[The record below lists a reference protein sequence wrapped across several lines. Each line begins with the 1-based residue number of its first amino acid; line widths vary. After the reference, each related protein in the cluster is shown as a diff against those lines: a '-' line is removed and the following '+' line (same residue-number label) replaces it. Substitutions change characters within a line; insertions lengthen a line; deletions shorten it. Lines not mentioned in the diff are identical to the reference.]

1 MKRFAIFIL
10 CNLLT
15 FFTYA
20 GVMPYPGLRE
30 RIARDP
36 EGSLLLLDSLEE
48 RGALPQYGI
57 DYLRALSYRTQSRY
71 YMCMHY
77 ATHALNNPEIQ
88 RDSVLTSYTYM
99 LLAESSVASFQ
110 LVEAADMITKGKEY
124 AEKANDQLLKAN
136 MLHMEGDLYRNM
148 GVLNKSYECLHEAID
163 LLSGI
168 SNAEAKFLL
177 SHCMGYLMGYYI
189 SDRKP
194 QNAWEVGLQREKLL
208 RSLESRTDVDA
219 HVLDRHKGF
228 FYSKMAYLSCK
239 MKKPQMGKVYADK
252 FYSTVFS
259 TTSLGQLEINDFLL
273 ESGDFHSVLV
283 HSNAYFA
290 ELDAS
295 DSLNVIYL
303 RTLYQ
308 SGKAYNALGKYK
320 DAYNAMMQ
328 VYDIRNRM
336 RVNIERNQIFDLT
349 DVTDAVSREYEL
361 EKAAYH
367 VKMQHRIIVGLVC
380 FMVFL
385 LLLFAGL
392 WRALSVIK
400 RKNRKMAE
408 LILELDDQ
416 RNALLARHAFPQLE
430 MTAESGE
437 KKLPEEV
444 DTVAGADT
452 ETDTEAEISDASV
465 PENESLFLRFDQQV
479 KEQKLYL
486 DYQLTRDD
494 YAHLMGVDR
503 NRFAAVLKL
512 FTSGGNL
519 SMYLNELRLEYSVSL
534 FRNHPDWPIS
544 KVAEESALPS
554 SSTFYRLFK
563 DKYGIS
569 PNSFRKTFLKKK

>member
-1 MKRFAIFIL
+1 MKRFVIFIL

-20 GVMPYPGLRE
+20 GVIPYPGLRE
-30 RIARDP
+30 KIAHDP
-36 EGSLLLLDSLEE
+36 ESSLLLLDSLEE
-48 RGALPQYGI
+48 KGAIPQYGI

-71 YMCMHY
+71 YMCMYY

-110 LVEAADMITKGKEY
+110 LAEAADMITKGKEY
-124 AEKANDQLLKAN
+124 AEKANDQLLRAN
-136 MLHMEGDLYRNM
+136 MLQMEGGLYRNM
-148 GVLNKSYECLHEAID
+148 GVLNKSYECLQEAVS
-163 LLSGI
+163 LLSDI

-194 QNAWEVGLQREKLL
+194 QKAWEVGLQRERLL
-208 RSLESRTDVDA
+208 RSLESRTDVDV

-228 FYSKMAYLSCK
+228 FYSKMAYLSYQV
-239 MKKPQMGKVYADK
+239 KKPQMAKKYADM

-259 TTSLGQLEINDFLL
+259 TTSMGQLEINDFLL
-273 ESGDFHSVLV
+273 ESGDYHSVLV
-283 HSNAYFA
+283 HSKAYFS

-308 SGKAYNALGKYK
+308 SGKAYSALGKYS

-328 VYDIRNRM
+328 AYDIRNKM
-336 RVNIERNQIFDLT
+336 RVNMERNEIFDLT

-361 EKAAYH
+361 EKAAYR
-367 VKMQHRIIVGLVC
+367 VQMQHRIIIGLVGI
-380 FMVFL
+380 MAFL
-385 LLLFAGL
+385 LLLFGGL

-430 MTAESGE
+430 MAEVPGE
-437 KKLPEEV
+437 EEQPDEV
-444 DTVAGADT
+444 DAAIGTDADT
-452 ETDTEAEISDASV
+452 DTSDVAV
-465 PENESLFLRFDQQV
+465 PENETLFQTFDQQV
-479 KEQKLYL
+479 KEQRLYL

-494 YAHLMGVDR
+494 YAQLMGVDR
-503 NRFAAVLKL
+503 NRFANILKL
-512 FTSGGNL
+512 FTTGGNL
-519 SMYLNELRLEYSVSL
+519 SCYLNDLRLEYSIGL

-544 KVAEESALPS
+544 KVATESALPS
-554 SSTFYRLFK
+554 LSTFYRLFK

-569 PNSFRKTFLKKK
+569 PNSFRKTMLK

>member
-1 MKRFAIFIL
+1 MKRFVIFIL

-20 GVMPYPGLRE
+20 GVIPYPGLRE
-30 RIARDP
+30 KIAHDP
-36 EGSLLLLDSLEE
+36 ESSLLLLDSLEE
-48 RGALPQYGI
+48 KGAIPQYGI

-77 ATHALNNPEIQ
+77 ASHALNNPEIQ

-99 LLAESSVASFQ
+99 LLAESSVVSFQ
-110 LVEAADMITKGKEY
+110 LAEAANMITRGKEY
-124 AEKANDQLLKAN
+124 AEKANDQLLRAN
-136 MLHMEGDLYRNM
+136 MLQMEGDLYRNM
-148 GVLNKSYECLHEAID
+148 GVLNKSYECLQEAIS

-194 QNAWEVGLQREKLL
+194 QKAWEVGLQREKLL
-208 RSLESRTDVDA
+208 RSLESRTDVDV

-228 FYSKMAYLSCK
+228 FYSKMAYLSYQVK
-239 MKKPQMGKVYADK
+239 NPQMAKKYADM

-259 TTSLGQLEINDFLL
+259 TTLMGQLEINDFLL
-273 ESGDFHSVLV
+273 ESGDYHSVLV
-283 HSNAYFA
+283 HSKAYFA

-308 SGKAYNALGKYK
+308 SGKAYSALGKYS

-328 VYDIRNRM
+328 AYDIRNKM
-336 RVNIERNQIFDLT
+336 RVNIERNQILDLT

-367 VKMQHRIIVGLVC
+367 MKMQRRIIIGLVC
-380 FMVFL
+380 FMMFL
-385 LLLFAGL
+385 LLLFVGL
-392 WRALSVIK
+392 WRALIVIR
-400 RKNRKMAE
+400 RKNLKMAE

-416 RNALLARHAFPQLE
+416 RNRVLAKHSFLD
-430 MTAESGE
+430 
-437 KKLPEEV
+437 PEVEV
-444 DTVAGADT
+444 DTDDKGLS
-452 ETDTEAEISDASV
+452 EKQGTDVSSEVV
-465 PENESLFLRFDQQV
+465 PEDEQLFLKFDQQV

-494 YAHLMGVDR
+494 YARLMGVDR
-503 NRFAAVLKL
+503 NRFACILKL
-512 FTSGGNL
+512 FTDGENL
-519 SMYLNELRLEYSVSL
+519 SGYLNDLRLEFSVGL

-544 KVAEESALPS
+544 RIAAESALPS
-554 SSTFYRLFK
+554 LSTFYRLFK

-569 PNSFRKTFLKKK
+569 PNSFRKTMLK

>member
-1 MKRFAIFIL
+1 
-10 CNLLT
+10 
-15 FFTYA
+15 
-20 GVMPYPGLRE
+20 
-30 RIARDP
+30 
-36 EGSLLLLDSLEE
+36 
-48 RGALPQYGI
+48 
-57 DYLRALSYRTQSRY
+57 
-71 YMCMHY
+71 
-77 ATHALNNPEIQ
+77 
-88 RDSVLTSYTYM
+88 M
-99 LLAESSVASFQ
+99 LQ
-110 LVEAADMITKGKEY
+110 
-124 AEKANDQLLKAN
+124 
-136 MLHMEGDLYRNM
+136 MEGGLYRNM
-148 GVLNKSYECLHEAID
+148 GVLNKSYECLQEAVS
-163 LLSGI
+163 LLSDI

-194 QNAWEVGLQREKLL
+194 QKAWEVGLQRERLL

-228 FYSKMAYLSCK
+228 FYSKMAYLSCQ
-239 MKKPQMGKVYADK
+239 MKNLQMGKTYADK

-273 ESGDFHSVLV
+273 ESGDYYSVLV
-283 HSNAYFA
+283 HSKAYFS

-361 EKAAYH
+361 EKAAYR
-367 VKMQHRIIVGLVC
+367 VQMQHRIIIGLVGI
-380 FMVFL
+380 MAFL
-385 LLLFAGL
+385 LLLFGGL

-400 RKNRKMAE
+400 RKNSKMAE

-416 RNALLARHAFPQLE
+416 RNKLMPKYSFPQLE
-430 MTAESGE
+430 MTADAGE
-437 KKLPEEV
+437 KKLPQEV
-444 DTVAGADT
+444 DTAAEGD
-452 ETDTEAEISDASV
+452 TDTDTSGATV
-465 PENESLFLRFDQQV
+465 PENETLFQTFDQQV

-494 YAHLMGVDR
+494 YAQLMGVDR
-503 NRFAAVLKL
+503 NRFASILKL
-512 FTSGGNL
+512 FTAGGNL
-519 SMYLNELRLEYSVSL
+519 SCYLNDLRLEYSVSL

-544 KVAEESALPS
+544 RVATESALPS
-554 SSTFYRLFK
+554 LSTFYRLFK

>member
-1 MKRFAIFIL
+1 MKRFVIFIL

-20 GVMPYPGLRE
+20 GVIPYPGLRE
-30 RIARDP
+30 KIAHDP
-36 EGSLLLLDSLEE
+36 ESSLLLLDSLEE
-48 RGALPQYGI
+48 KGAIPQYGI

-110 LVEAADMITKGKEY
+110 LAEAADMITKGKEY
-124 AEKANDQLLKAN
+124 AEKANDQLLRAN
-136 MLHMEGDLYRNM
+136 MLQMEGGLYRNM
-148 GVLNKSYECLHEAID
+148 GVLNKSYECLQEAVS
-163 LLSGI
+163 LLSDI

-194 QNAWEVGLQREKLL
+194 QKAWEVGLQRERLL
-208 RSLESRTDVDA
+208 RSLESRTDVDV

-228 FYSKMAYLSCK
+228 FYSKMAYLSYQV
-239 MKKPQMGKVYADK
+239 KKPQMAKKYADM

-259 TTSLGQLEINDFLL
+259 TTSMGQLEINDFLL
-273 ESGDFHSVLV
+273 ESGDYHSVLV
-283 HSNAYFA
+283 HSKAYFA
-290 ELDAS
+290 ELDES

-392 WRALSVIK
+392 WRALTVIK

-416 RNALLARHAFPQLE
+416 RNRVLAKHSFLD
-430 MTAESGE
+430 
-437 KKLPEEV
+437 PEVEV
-444 DTVAGADT
+444 DTDDKGLS
-452 ETDTEAEISDASV
+452 EKQGTDVSSEVV
-465 PENESLFLRFDQQV
+465 PEDEQLFLKFDQQV

-494 YAHLMGVDR
+494 YARLMGVDR
-503 NRFAAVLKL
+503 NRFACILKL
-512 FTSGGNL
+512 FTDGENL
-519 SMYLNELRLEYSVSL
+519 SGYLNDLRLEFSVGL

-544 KVAEESALPS
+544 RIAAESALPS
-554 SSTFYRLFK
+554 LSTFYRLFK

-569 PNSFRKTFLKKK
+569 PNSFRKTMLK

>member
-1 MKRFAIFIL
+1 MKRFVIFIL
-10 CNLLT
+10 CSLLT

-20 GVMPYPGLRE
+20 GVIPYPGLRE
-30 RIARDP
+30 KIAHNP
-36 EGSLLLLDSLEE
+36 ESSLLLLDSLEE
-48 RGALPQYGI
+48 KGAIPQYGI

-71 YMCMHY
+71 YMCMYY

-99 LLAESSVASFQ
+99 LLAESSVVSFQ
-110 LVEAADMITKGKEY
+110 LAEAADMITKGKEY
-124 AEKANDQLLKAN
+124 AEKANDQLLRAN
-136 MLHMEGDLYRNM
+136 MLQMEGGLYRNM
-148 GVLNKSYECLHEAID
+148 GVLNKSYECLQEAVS
-163 LLSGI
+163 LLSDI

-194 QNAWEVGLQREKLL
+194 QKAWEVGLQREKLL
-208 RSLESRTDVDA
+208 RSLESRTDVDV

-228 FYSKMAYLSCK
+228 FYSKMAYLSYQVK
-239 MKKPQMGKVYADK
+239 NPQMAKKYADM

-259 TTSLGQLEINDFLL
+259 TTSMGQLEINDFLL
-273 ESGDFHSVLV
+273 ESGDYHSVLV
-283 HSNAYFA
+283 HSKAYFS

-308 SGKAYNALGKYK
+308 SGKAYSALGKYS

-328 VYDIRNRM
+328 AYDIRNKM
-336 RVNIERNQIFDLT
+336 RVNMERNQIFDLT

-361 EKAAYH
+361 EKAAYR
-367 VKMQHRIIVGLVC
+367 VQMQHRIIIVLVGI
-380 FMVFL
+380 MAFL
-385 LLLFAGL
+385 LLLFGGL
-392 WRALSVIK
+392 WRALTVIK

-416 RNALLARHAFPQLE
+416 RNKLMPKYSFPQLE
-430 MTAESGE
+430 MTADAGE
-437 KKLPEEV
+437 RKLPQE
-444 DTVAGADT
+444 ADT
-452 ETDTEAEISDASV
+452 AAGTDTDTDTEPETSDTSV
-465 PENESLFLRFDQQV
+465 SENEGLFLKFDQQV

-486 DYQLTRDD
+486 NYKLTRDD

-503 NRFAAVLKL
+503 NRFASILKL
-512 FTSGGNL
+512 FTAGGNL
-519 SMYLNELRLEYSVSL
+519 SCYLNDLRLEYSIGL

-544 KVAEESALPS
+544 KVATESALPS
-554 SSTFYRLFK
+554 LSTFYRLFK

-569 PNSFRKTFLKKK
+569 PNSFRKTVLR

>member
-1 MKRFAIFIL
+1 MKRFAILIL
-10 CNLLT
+10 YNLLV
-15 FFTYA
+15 FSICA
-20 GVMPYPGLRE
+20 GAIPFQGLRE
-30 RIARDP
+30 KIARDP

-48 RGALPQYGI
+48 KGTIPQYCI

-110 LVEAADMITKGKEY
+110 LAEAAEMITKGKEY
-124 AEKANDQLLKAN
+124 AEKANDQLLRAN
-136 MLHMEGDLYRNM
+136 MLQMEGDLYRNM

-189 SDRKP
+189 SDRRP
-194 QNAWEVGLQREKLL
+194 QNAWKVGLQREKLL

-228 FYSKMAYLSCK
+228 FYSKMAYLSCQ
-239 MKKPQMGKVYADK
+239 MKNLQMGKTYADK

-273 ESGDFHSVLV
+273 ESGDYYSVLA

-290 ELDAS
+290 GLDAS

-430 MTAESGE
+430 MAEVPGE
-437 KKLPEEV
+437 EEQPDEV
-444 DTVAGADT
+444 DAATGTDADT
-452 ETDTEAEISDASV
+452 DMPDVAV
-465 PENESLFLRFDQQV
+465 PENETLFQTFDQQV

-494 YAHLMGVDR
+494 YAQLMGVDR

>member
-15 FFTYA
+15 FFIYA
-20 GVMPYPGLRE
+20 GVIPYPGLRE

-77 ATHALNNPEIQ
+77 ATHALNNPEIL

-110 LVEAADMITKGKEY
+110 LAEAAEMITKGKEY
-124 AEKANDQLLKAN
+124 AEKANDQLLRAN
-136 MLHMEGDLYRNM
+136 MLQMEGDLYRNM

-189 SDRKP
+189 SDRRP
-194 QNAWEVGLQREKLL
+194 QNAWKVGLQREKLL

-228 FYSKMAYLSCK
+228 FYSKMAYLSCQ
-239 MKKPQMGKVYADK
+239 MKNLQMGKTYADK

-273 ESGDFHSVLV
+273 ESGDYYSVLA
-283 HSNAYFA
+283 HSNAYFSG
-290 ELDAS
+290 LDAS

-416 RNALLARHAFPQLE
+416 RNKLIPKYSFPQLE

-444 DTVAGADT
+444 DTAADT
-452 ETDTEAEISDASV
+452 DSDTGTDTSDVAV
-465 PENESLFLRFDQQV
+465 PENETLFQAFDQQV
-479 KEQKLYL
+479 KEQRLYL

-494 YAHLMGVDR
+494 YAQLMGVDR

>member
-1 MKRFAIFIL
+1 MKRFVIL
-10 CNLLT
+10 ILYNLLV
-15 FFTYA
+15 FSIYA
-20 GVMPYPGLRE
+20 GVIPFQGLRE

-48 RGALPQYGI
+48 KGTIPQYGI

-99 LLAESSVASFQ
+99 LLAESSVVSFQ
-110 LVEAADMITKGKEY
+110 LAEAADMITKGKEY
-124 AEKANDQLLKAN
+124 AEKANDQLLRAN
-136 MLHMEGDLYRNM
+136 MLQMEGGLYRNM
-148 GVLNKSYECLHEAID
+148 GVLNKSYECLQEAVS
-163 LLSGI
+163 LLSDI

-194 QNAWEVGLQREKLL
+194 QKAWEVGLQRERLL
-208 RSLESRTDVDA
+208 RSLESRTDVDV

-228 FYSKMAYLSCK
+228 FYSKMAYLSYQV
-239 MKKPQMGKVYADK
+239 KKPQMAKKYADM

-259 TTSLGQLEINDFLL
+259 TTSMGQLEINDFLL
-273 ESGDFHSVLV
+273 ESGDYHSVLA
-283 HSNAYFA
+283 HSNAYFS

-308 SGKAYNALGKYK
+308 SSKAYNALGKYR

-328 VYDIRNRM
+328 VYDIRNKM
-336 RVNIERNQIFDLT
+336 RVNMERNQIFDLT

-430 MTAESGE
+430 MAEEPGE
-437 KKLPEEV
+437 EEQPDEV
-444 DTVAGADT
+444 DVAIGTDADT
-452 ETDTEAEISDASV
+452 DTSDVAV
-465 PENESLFLRFDQQV
+465 PENETLFQTFDQQV
-479 KEQKLYL
+479 KEQRLYL

-494 YAHLMGVDR
+494 YAQLMGVDR

-519 SMYLNELRLEYSVSL
+519 SMYLNELLLEYSVSL

>member
-1 MKRFAIFIL
+1 MKRFVIFIL

-20 GVMPYPGLRE
+20 GVIPYLGLRE
-30 RIARDP
+30 KIAHDP
-36 EGSLLLLDSLEE
+36 ESSLLLLDSLEE
-48 RGALPQYGI
+48 KGAIPQYGI

-110 LVEAADMITKGKEY
+110 LAEAAGMITKGKEY
-124 AEKANDQLLKAN
+124 AEKANDQLLRAN
-136 MLHMEGDLYRNM
+136 MLQMEGGLYRNM
-148 GVLNKSYECLHEAID
+148 GVLNKSYECLQEAIS

-194 QNAWEVGLQREKLL
+194 QKAWEVGLQREKLL
-208 RSLESRTDVDA
+208 RSLESRTDVDV

-228 FYSKMAYLSCK
+228 FYSKMAYLSYQVK
-239 MKKPQMGKVYADK
+239 NPQMAKKYADM

-259 TTSLGQLEINDFLL
+259 TTSMGQLEINDFLL
-273 ESGDFHSVLV
+273 ESGDYHSVLV
-283 HSNAYFA
+283 HSKAYFS

-308 SGKAYNALGKYK
+308 SGKAYSALGKYS

-328 VYDIRNRM
+328 AYDIRNKM
-336 RVNIERNQIFDLT
+336 RVNIERNQILDLT

-367 VKMQHRIIVGLVC
+367 MKMQRRIIIGLVC
-380 FMVFL
+380 FMMFL
-385 LLLFAGL
+385 LLLFVGF
-392 WRALSVIK
+392 WRALIVIR
-400 RKNRKMAE
+400 RKNLKMAE

-416 RNALLARHAFPQLE
+416 RNRVLAKHSFLD
-430 MTAESGE
+430 
-437 KKLPEEV
+437 PEVEV
-444 DTVAGADT
+444 DTDDKGLS
-452 ETDTEAEISDASV
+452 EKQGTDVSSEVV
-465 PENESLFLRFDQQV
+465 PEDEQLFLKFDQQV

-494 YAHLMGVDR
+494 YARLMGVDR
-503 NRFAAVLKL
+503 NRFACILKL
-512 FTSGGNL
+512 FTDGENL
-519 SMYLNELRLEYSVSL
+519 SGYLNDLRLEFSVGL

-544 KVAEESALPS
+544 RIAAESALPS
-554 SSTFYRLFK
+554 LSTFYRLFK

-569 PNSFRKTFLKKK
+569 PNSFRKTMLK

>member
-1 MKRFAIFIL
+1 MKRFVIFIL

-20 GVMPYPGLRE
+20 GVIPYPGLRE
-30 RIARDP
+30 KIAHDP
-36 EGSLLLLDSLEE
+36 ESSLLLLDSLEE
-48 RGALPQYGI
+48 KGAIPQYGI

-71 YMCMHY
+71 YMCMYY

-110 LVEAADMITKGKEY
+110 LAEAADMITKGKEY
-124 AEKANDQLLKAN
+124 AEKANDQLLRAN
-136 MLHMEGDLYRNM
+136 MLQMEGGLYRNM
-148 GVLNKSYECLHEAID
+148 GVLNKSYECLQEAVS
-163 LLSGI
+163 LLSDI

-194 QNAWEVGLQREKLL
+194 QKAWEVGLQREKLL
-208 RSLESRTDVDA
+208 RSLESRTDVDV

-228 FYSKMAYLSCK
+228 FYSKMAYLSYQVK
-239 MKKPQMGKVYADK
+239 NPQMAKKYADM

-259 TTSLGQLEINDFLL
+259 TTLMGQLEINDFLL
-273 ESGDFHSVLV
+273 ESGDYHSVLV
-283 HSNAYFA
+283 HSKAYFS

-308 SGKAYNALGKYK
+308 SGKAYSALGKYS

-328 VYDIRNRM
+328 AYDIRNKM
-336 RVNIERNQIFDLT
+336 RVNMERNQIFDLT

-361 EKAAYH
+361 EKAAYR
-367 VKMQHRIIVGLVC
+367 VQMQHRIIIGLVGI
-380 FMVFL
+380 MAFL
-385 LLLFAGL
+385 LLLFGGL
-392 WRALSVIK
+392 WRALTVIK

-416 RNALLARHAFPQLE
+416 RNKLMPKYSFPQLE
-430 MTAESGE
+430 MTADAGE
-437 KKLPEEV
+437 RKLPQE
-444 DTVAGADT
+444 ADT
-452 ETDTEAEISDASV
+452 AAGTDTDTDTEPETSDTSV
-465 PENESLFLRFDQQV
+465 SENEGLFLKFDQQV

-486 DYQLTRDD
+486 NYKLTRDD

-503 NRFAAVLKL
+503 NRFASILKL
-512 FTSGGNL
+512 FTAGGNL
-519 SMYLNELRLEYSVSL
+519 SCYLNDLRLEYSIGL

-544 KVAEESALPS
+544 KVATESALPS
-554 SSTFYRLFK
+554 LSTFYRLFK

-569 PNSFRKTFLKKK
+569 PNSFRKTVLR

>member
-48 RGALPQYGI
+48 KGAIPQYGI

-77 ATHALNNPEIQ
+77 ASHALNNPEIQ

-110 LVEAADMITKGKEY
+110 LAEAANMITRGKEY
-124 AEKANDQLLKAN
+124 AEKANDQLLRAN
-136 MLHMEGDLYRNM
+136 MLQMEGDLYRNM
-148 GVLNKSYECLHEAID
+148 GVLNKSYECLQEAIS

-168 SNAEAKFLL
+168 SNAEANFLL

-194 QNAWEVGLQREKLL
+194 QKAWEVGLQREKLL
-208 RSLESRTDVDA
+208 RSLESRTDVDV

-228 FYSKMAYLSCK
+228 FYSKMAYLSYQVK
-239 MKKPQMGKVYADK
+239 NPQMAKKYADM

-259 TTSLGQLEINDFLL
+259 TTSMGQLEINDFLL
-273 ESGDFHSVLV
+273 ESGDYHSVLV
-283 HSNAYFA
+283 HSKAYFA

-308 SGKAYNALGKYK
+308 SGKAYSALGKYS

-328 VYDIRNRM
+328 AYDIRNKM
-336 RVNIERNQIFDLT
+336 RVNIERNQILDLT

-367 VKMQHRIIVGLVC
+367 MKMQRRIIIGLVC
-380 FMVFL
+380 FMMFL
-385 LLLFAGL
+385 LLLFVGL
-392 WRALSVIK
+392 WRALIVIR
-400 RKNRKMAE
+400 RKNLKMAE

-416 RNALLARHAFPQLE
+416 RNRVLAKHSFLD
-430 MTAESGE
+430 
-437 KKLPEEV
+437 PEVEV
-444 DTVAGADT
+444 DTDDKGLS
-452 ETDTEAEISDASV
+452 EKQGTDVSSEVV
-465 PENESLFLRFDQQV
+465 PEDEQLFLKFDQQV

-494 YAHLMGVDR
+494 YARLMGVDR
-503 NRFAAVLKL
+503 NRFACILKL
-512 FTSGGNL
+512 FTDGENL
-519 SMYLNELRLEYSVSL
+519 SGYLNDLRLEFSVGL

-544 KVAEESALPS
+544 RIAAESALPS
-554 SSTFYRLFK
+554 LSTFYRLFK

-569 PNSFRKTFLKKK
+569 PNSFRKTMLK

>member
-1 MKRFAIFIL
+1 MKRFVIFIL

-20 GVMPYPGLRE
+20 GVIPYPGLRE
-30 RIARDP
+30 KIAHDP
-36 EGSLLLLDSLEE
+36 ESSLLLLDSLEE
-48 RGALPQYGI
+48 KGAIPQYGI

-77 ATHALNNPEIQ
+77 ASHALNNPEIQ
-88 RDSVLTSYTYM
+88 RDSVLASYTYM
-99 LLAESSVASFQ
+99 LLAESSVVSFQ
-110 LVEAADMITKGKEY
+110 LAEAANMITRGKEY
-124 AEKANDQLLKAN
+124 AEKANDQLLRAN
-136 MLHMEGDLYRNM
+136 MLQMEGDLYRNM
-148 GVLNKSYECLHEAID
+148 GVLNKSYECLQEAIS

-194 QNAWEVGLQREKLL
+194 QKAWEVGLQREKLL
-208 RSLESRTDVDA
+208 RSLESRTDVDV

-228 FYSKMAYLSCK
+228 FYSKMAYLSYQVK
-239 MKKPQMGKVYADK
+239 NPQMAKKYADM

-259 TTSLGQLEINDFLL
+259 TTLMGQLEINDFLL
-273 ESGDFHSVLV
+273 ESGDYHSVLV
-283 HSNAYFA
+283 HSKAYFA
-290 ELDAS
+290 ELDES

-392 WRALSVIK
+392 WRALTVIK

-416 RNALLARHAFPQLE
+416 RNRVLAKHSFLD
-430 MTAESGE
+430 
-437 KKLPEEV
+437 PEVEV
-444 DTVAGADT
+444 DTDDKGLS
-452 ETDTEAEISDASV
+452 EKQGTDVSSEVV
-465 PENESLFLRFDQQV
+465 PEDEQLFLKFDQQV

-494 YAHLMGVDR
+494 YARLMGVDR
-503 NRFAAVLKL
+503 NRFACILKL
-512 FTSGGNL
+512 FTDGENL
-519 SMYLNELRLEYSVSL
+519 SGYLNDLRLEFSVGL

-544 KVAEESALPS
+544 RIAAESALPS
-554 SSTFYRLFK
+554 LSTFYRLFK

-569 PNSFRKTFLKKK
+569 PNSFRKTMLK

>member
-110 LVEAADMITKGKEY
+110 LAEAAEMITKGKEY
-124 AEKANDQLLKAN
+124 AEKANDQLLRAN
-136 MLHMEGDLYRNM
+136 MLQMEGDLYRNM

-168 SNAEAKFLL
+168 SNAEAQFLL

-189 SDRKP
+189 SDRRP
-194 QNAWEVGLQREKLL
+194 QNAWKVGLQREKLL
-208 RSLESRTDVDA
+208 CSLESRTDVDA

-273 ESGDFHSVLV
+273 ESGDFHSVLA

-290 ELDAS
+290 ELDES

-320 DAYNAMMQ
+320 DAYNSMMQ

-400 RKNRKMAE
+400 RKSRKMAE

-416 RNALLARHAFPQLE
+416 RNKLMPKYSFPQLE
-430 MTAESGE
+430 MTAEPGE

-444 DTVAGADT
+444 DTAADT
-452 ETDTEAEISDASV
+452 DSDTGIEISGASV
-465 PENESLFLRFDQQV
+465 PENENLFLRFDQQV

-494 YAHLMGVDR
+494 YAQLMGVDR
-503 NRFAAVLKL
+503 NRFASVLKL
-512 FTSGGNL
+512 FTAGGNL
-519 SMYLNELRLEYSVSL
+519 SCYLNDLRLEYSIGL

-544 KVAEESALPS
+544 KVAAESALPS
-554 SSTFYRLFK
+554 LSTFYRLFK

-569 PNSFRKTFLKKK
+569 PSSFRKTMLK

>member
-1 MKRFAIFIL
+1 MKRFVIFIL

-20 GVMPYPGLRE
+20 GVIPYPGLRE
-30 RIARDP
+30 KIAHDP
-36 EGSLLLLDSLEE
+36 ESSLLLLDSLEE
-48 RGALPQYGI
+48 KGAIPQYGI

-110 LVEAADMITKGKEY
+110 LAEAAGMITKGKEY
-124 AEKANDQLLKAN
+124 AEKANDQLLRAN
-136 MLHMEGDLYRNM
+136 MLQMEGGLYRNM
-148 GVLNKSYECLHEAID
+148 GVLNKSYECLQEAIS

-194 QNAWEVGLQREKLL
+194 QKAWEVGLQRERLL
-208 RSLESRTDVDA
+208 RSLESRTDVDV

-228 FYSKMAYLSCK
+228 FYSKMAYLSYQV
-239 MKKPQMGKVYADK
+239 KKPQMAKKYADM

-259 TTSLGQLEINDFLL
+259 TTSMGQLEINDFLL
-273 ESGDFHSVLV
+273 ESGDYHSVLV
-283 HSNAYFA
+283 HSKAYFS

-308 SGKAYNALGKYK
+308 SGKAYSALGKYS

-328 VYDIRNRM
+328 AYDIRNKM
-336 RVNIERNQIFDLT
+336 RVNIERNQILDLT

-367 VKMQHRIIVGLVC
+367 MKMQRRIIIGLVC
-380 FMVFL
+380 FMMFL
-385 LLLFAGL
+385 LLLFVGF
-392 WRALSVIK
+392 WRALIVIR
-400 RKNRKMAE
+400 RKNLKMAE

-416 RNALLARHAFPQLE
+416 RNRVLAKHSFLD
-430 MTAESGE
+430 
-437 KKLPEEV
+437 PEVEV
-444 DTVAGADT
+444 DTDDKGLS
-452 ETDTEAEISDASV
+452 EKQGTDVSSEVV
-465 PENESLFLRFDQQV
+465 PEDEQLFLKFDQQV

-494 YAHLMGVDR
+494 YARLMGVDR
-503 NRFAAVLKL
+503 NRFACILKL
-512 FTSGGNL
+512 FTDGENL
-519 SMYLNELRLEYSVSL
+519 SGYLNDLRLEFSVGL

-544 KVAEESALPS
+544 RIAAESALPS
-554 SSTFYRLFK
+554 LSTFYRLFK

-569 PNSFRKTFLKKK
+569 PNSFRKTMLK

>member
-20 GVMPYPGLRE
+20 GVIPYPGLRE

-77 ATHALNNPEIQ
+77 ATHALNNPELR

-110 LVEAADMITKGKEY
+110 LAEAAEMITKGKEY
-124 AEKANDQLLKAN
+124 AEKANDQLLRAN
-136 MLHMEGDLYRNM
+136 MLQMEGDLYRNM

-163 LLSGI
+163 LLSGLPG
-168 SNAEAKFLL
+168 SEAQFLL

-194 QNAWEVGLQREKLL
+194 QKAWNVGLQREKLL
-208 RSLESRTDVDA
+208 CSLESRTDVDA

-259 TTSLGQLEINDFLL
+259 TTSMGQLEINDFLL
-273 ESGDFHSVLV
+273 ESGDFHSVLA

-290 ELDAS
+290 ELDES
-295 DSLNVIYL
+295 DSLNVVYL

-308 SGKAYNALGKYK
+308 SGRAYSALGRYS
-320 DAYNAMMQ
+320 DAYNAMIQ
-328 VYDIRNRM
+328 AYDIRNKM

-349 DVTDAVSREYEL
+349 DVTNAVSREYEL
-361 EKAAYH
+361 EKAAYR
-367 VKMQHRIIVGLVC
+367 VQMQHRIIIGLVVI
-380 FMVFL
+380 MVFL
-385 LLLFAGL
+385 LLLFGGL
-392 WRALSVIK
+392 WRALNVIK

-416 RNALLARHAFPQLE
+416 RNKLMPKYSFPQLE
-430 MTAESGE
+430 MTAEPGE

-444 DTVAGADT
+444 DTAADT
-452 ETDTEAEISDASV
+452 DSDTGIEISGASV
-465 PENESLFLRFDQQV
+465 PENENLFLRFDQQV

-494 YAHLMGVDR
+494 YAQLMGVDR
-503 NRFAAVLKL
+503 NRFASVLKL
-512 FTSGGNL
+512 FTAGGNL
-519 SMYLNELRLEYSVSL
+519 SCYLNDLRLEYSIGL

-544 KVAEESALPS
+544 KVAAESALPS
-554 SSTFYRLFK
+554 LSTFYRLFK

-569 PNSFRKTFLKKK
+569 SSSFRKTMLK

>member
-1 MKRFAIFIL
+1 MKRFVIFIL
-10 CNLLT
+10 CSLLT

-20 GVMPYPGLRE
+20 GVIPYPGLRE
-30 RIARDP
+30 KIAHNP
-36 EGSLLLLDSLEE
+36 ESSLLLLDSLEE
-48 RGALPQYGI
+48 KGAIPQYGI

-71 YMCMHY
+71 YMCMYY

-110 LVEAADMITKGKEY
+110 LAEAADMITKGKEY
-124 AEKANDQLLKAN
+124 AEKANDQLLRAN
-136 MLHMEGDLYRNM
+136 MLQMEGGLYRNM
-148 GVLNKSYECLHEAID
+148 GVLNKSYECLQEAVS
-163 LLSGI
+163 LLSDI

-194 QNAWEVGLQREKLL
+194 QKAWEVGLQRERLL
-208 RSLESRTDVDA
+208 RSLESRTDVDV

-228 FYSKMAYLSCK
+228 FYSKMAYLSYQV
-239 MKKPQMGKVYADK
+239 KKPQMAKKYADM

-259 TTSLGQLEINDFLL
+259 TTSMGQLEINDFLL
-273 ESGDFHSVLV
+273 ESGDYHSVLV
-283 HSNAYFA
+283 HSKAYFS

-308 SGKAYNALGKYK
+308 SGKAYSALGKYS

-328 VYDIRNRM
+328 AYDIRNKM
-336 RVNIERNQIFDLT
+336 RVNMERNQIFDLT

-361 EKAAYH
+361 EKAAYR
-367 VKMQHRIIVGLVC
+367 VQMQHRIIIGLVGI
-380 FMVFL
+380 MAFL
-385 LLLFAGL
+385 LLLFGGL
-392 WRALSVIK
+392 WRALTVIK

-416 RNALLARHAFPQLE
+416 RNKLMPKYSFPQLE
-430 MTAESGE
+430 MTADAGE
-437 KKLPEEV
+437 RKLPQE
-444 DTVAGADT
+444 ADT
-452 ETDTEAEISDASV
+452 AAGTDTDTDTEPETSDTSV
-465 PENESLFLRFDQQV
+465 SENEGLFLKFDQQV

-486 DYQLTRDD
+486 NYKLTRDD

-503 NRFAAVLKL
+503 NRFASILKL
-512 FTSGGNL
+512 FTAGGNL
-519 SMYLNELRLEYSVSL
+519 SCYLNDLRLEYSIGL

-544 KVAEESALPS
+544 KVATESALPS
-554 SSTFYRLFK
+554 LSTFYRLFK

-569 PNSFRKTFLKKK
+569 PNSFRKTVLR

>member
-1 MKRFAIFIL
+1 MKRFVIFIL

-20 GVMPYPGLRE
+20 GVIPYPGLRE
-30 RIARDP
+30 KIAHDP
-36 EGSLLLLDSLEE
+36 ESSLLLLDSLEE
-48 RGALPQYGI
+48 KGAIPQYGI
-57 DYLRALSYRTQSRY
+57 DYLRALSYRTQSRH

-110 LVEAADMITKGKEY
+110 LAEAAEMITKGKEY

-136 MLHMEGDLYRNM
+136 MLQMEGDLYRNM

-189 SDRKP
+189 SDRRP

-259 TTSLGQLEINDFLL
+259 TTSMGQLEINDFLL

-283 HSNAYFA
+283 HSKAYFA

-367 VKMQHRIIVGLVC
+367 MKMQRRIIIGLVC
-380 FMVFL
+380 FMMFL
-385 LLLFAGL
+385 LLLFVGL
-392 WRALSVIK
+392 WRALIVIR
-400 RKNRKMAE
+400 RKNLKMAE

-416 RNALLARHAFPQLE
+416 RNRVLAKHSFLD
-430 MTAESGE
+430 
-437 KKLPEEV
+437 PEVEV
-444 DTVAGADT
+444 DTDDKGLS
-452 ETDTEAEISDASV
+452 EKQGTDVSSEVV
-465 PENESLFLRFDQQV
+465 PEDEQLFLKFDQQV

-494 YAHLMGVDR
+494 YARLMGVDR
-503 NRFAAVLKL
+503 NRFACILKL
-512 FTSGGNL
+512 FTDGENL
-519 SMYLNELRLEYSVSL
+519 SGYLNDLRLEFSVGL

-544 KVAEESALPS
+544 RIAAESALPS
-554 SSTFYRLFK
+554 LSTFYRLFK

-569 PNSFRKTFLKKK
+569 PNSFRKTMLK

>member
-1 MKRFAIFIL
+1 MKRFVIFIL
-10 CNLLT
+10 CSLLT

-20 GVMPYPGLRE
+20 GVIPYPGLRE
-30 RIARDP
+30 KIAHNP
-36 EGSLLLLDSLEE
+36 ESSLLLLDSLEE
-48 RGALPQYGI
+48 KGAIPQYGI

-71 YMCMHY
+71 YMCMYY

-110 LVEAADMITKGKEY
+110 LAEAADMITKGKEY
-124 AEKANDQLLKAN
+124 AEKANDQLLRAN
-136 MLHMEGDLYRNM
+136 MLQMEGGLYRNM
-148 GVLNKSYECLHEAID
+148 GVLNKSYECLQEAVS
-163 LLSGI
+163 LLSDI

-194 QNAWEVGLQREKLL
+194 QKAWEVGLQREKLL
-208 RSLESRTDVDA
+208 RSLESRTDVDV

-228 FYSKMAYLSCK
+228 FYSKMAYLSYQVK
-239 MKKPQMGKVYADK
+239 NPQMAKKYADM

-259 TTSLGQLEINDFLL
+259 TTSMGQLEINDFLL
-273 ESGDFHSVLV
+273 ESGDYHSVLV
-283 HSNAYFA
+283 HSKAYFA

-308 SGKAYNALGKYK
+308 SGKAYSALGKYS

-328 VYDIRNRM
+328 AYDIRNKM
-336 RVNIERNQIFDLT
+336 RVNMERNQIFDLT

-361 EKAAYH
+361 EKAAYR
-367 VKMQHRIIVGLVC
+367 VQMQHRIIIGLVGI
-380 FMVFL
+380 MAFL
-385 LLLFAGL
+385 LLLFGGL
-392 WRALSVIK
+392 WRALTVIK

-416 RNALLARHAFPQLE
+416 RNKLMPKYSFPQLE
-430 MTAESGE
+430 MTADAGE
-437 KKLPEEV
+437 RKLPQE
-444 DTVAGADT
+444 ADT
-452 ETDTEAEISDASV
+452 AAGTDTDTDTEPETSDTSV
-465 PENESLFLRFDQQV
+465 SENEGLFLKFDQQV

-486 DYQLTRDD
+486 NYKLTRDD

-503 NRFAAVLKL
+503 NRFASILKL
-512 FTSGGNL
+512 FTAGGNL
-519 SMYLNELRLEYSVSL
+519 SCYLNDLRLEYSIGL

-544 KVAEESALPS
+544 KVATESALPS
-554 SSTFYRLFK
+554 LSTFYRLFK

-569 PNSFRKTFLKKK
+569 PNSFRKTVLR

>member
-1 MKRFAIFIL
+1 MKRFVIFIL

-20 GVMPYPGLRE
+20 GVIPYPGLRE
-30 RIARDP
+30 KIAHNP
-36 EGSLLLLDSLEE
+36 ESSLLLLDSLEE
-48 RGALPQYGI
+48 KGAIPQYGI

-71 YMCMHY
+71 YMCMYY

-110 LVEAADMITKGKEY
+110 LAEAADMITKGKEY
-124 AEKANDQLLKAN
+124 AEKANDQLLRAN
-136 MLHMEGDLYRNM
+136 MLQMEGGLYRNM
-148 GVLNKSYECLHEAID
+148 GVLNKSYECLQEAVS
-163 LLSGI
+163 LLSDI

-194 QNAWEVGLQREKLL
+194 QKAWEVGLQRERLL
-208 RSLESRTDVDA
+208 RSLESRTDVDV

-228 FYSKMAYLSCK
+228 FYSKMAYLSYQV
-239 MKKPQMGKVYADK
+239 KKPQMAKKYADM

-259 TTSLGQLEINDFLL
+259 TTSMGQLEINDFLL
-273 ESGDFHSVLV
+273 ESGDYHSVLV
-283 HSNAYFA
+283 HSKAYFS

-308 SGKAYNALGKYK
+308 SGKAYSALGKYS

-328 VYDIRNRM
+328 AYDIRNKM
-336 RVNIERNQIFDLT
+336 RVNMERNQIFDLT

-367 VKMQHRIIVGLVC
+367 MKMQRRIIIGLVC
-380 FMVFL
+380 FMMFL
-385 LLLFAGL
+385 LLLFVGL
-392 WRALSVIK
+392 WRALIVIR
-400 RKNRKMAE
+400 RKNLKMAE

-416 RNALLARHAFPQLE
+416 RNRVLAKHSFLD
-430 MTAESGE
+430 
-437 KKLPEEV
+437 PEVEV
-444 DTVAGADT
+444 DTDDKGLS
-452 ETDTEAEISDASV
+452 EKQGTDVSSEVV
-465 PENESLFLRFDQQV
+465 PEDEQLFLKFDQQV

-486 DYQLTRDD
+486 DYQLARDD
-494 YAHLMGVDR
+494 YARLMGVDR
-503 NRFAAVLKL
+503 NRFACILKL
-512 FTSGGNL
+512 FTDGENL
-519 SMYLNELRLEYSVSL
+519 SGYLNDLRLEFSVGL

-544 KVAEESALPS
+544 RIAAESALPS
-554 SSTFYRLFK
+554 LSTFYRLFK

-569 PNSFRKTFLKKK
+569 PNSFRKTMLK

>member
-1 MKRFAIFIL
+1 MKRFAILIL
-10 CNLLT
+10 YNLLV
-15 FFTYA
+15 FSIYA
-20 GVMPYPGLRE
+20 GVIPFQGLRE

-48 RGALPQYGI
+48 KGAIPQYSI

-77 ATHALNNPEIQ
+77 ASHALNNPEIQ

-110 LVEAADMITKGKEY
+110 LAEAADMITKGKEY
-124 AEKANDQLLKAN
+124 AEKANDQLLRAN
-136 MLHMEGDLYRNM
+136 MLQMEGDLYRNM
-148 GVLNKSYECLHEAID
+148 GVLNKSYECLQEAIS
-163 LLSGI
+163 LLSGV
-168 SNAEAKFLL
+168 SDAEAQFLL

-194 QNAWEVGLQREKLL
+194 QKAWEVGLRREKLL

-259 TTSLGQLEINDFLL
+259 TTSMGQLEINDFLL

-283 HSNAYFA
+283 HSKAYFA

-320 DAYNAMMQ
+320 DAYNSMMQ

-385 LLLFAGL
+385 LLLFGGL
-392 WRALSVIK
+392 WRALTVIK

-416 RNALLARHAFPQLE
+416 RNALLARHAFLQLE
-430 MTAESGE
+430 MAEVPGE
-437 KKLPEEV
+437 EEQPDEV
-444 DTVAGADT
+444 DAATGTDADT
-452 ETDTEAEISDASV
+452 DTSDVAV
-465 PENESLFLRFDQQV
+465 PENETLFQTFDQQV

-494 YAHLMGVDR
+494 YAQLMGVDR

-569 PNSFRKTFLKKK
+569 PNSF

>member
-1 MKRFAIFIL
+1 
-10 CNLLT
+10 
-15 FFTYA
+15 
-20 GVMPYPGLRE
+20 
-30 RIARDP
+30 
-36 EGSLLLLDSLEE
+36 
-48 RGALPQYGI
+48 
-57 DYLRALSYRTQSRY
+57 
-71 YMCMHY
+71 MHY
-77 ATHALNNPEIQ
+77 ATHALNNPELR

-110 LVEAADMITKGKEY
+110 LAEAAEMITKGKEY
-124 AEKANDQLLKAN
+124 AEKANDQLLRAN
-136 MLHMEGDLYRNM
+136 MLQMEGDLYRNM

-163 LLSGI
+163 LLSGLPG
-168 SNAEAKFLL
+168 SEAQFLL

-194 QNAWEVGLQREKLL
+194 QKAWNVGLQREKLL
-208 RSLESRTDVDA
+208 CSLESRTDVDA

-259 TTSLGQLEINDFLL
+259 TTSMGQLEINDFLL
-273 ESGDFHSVLV
+273 ESGDFHSVLA

-290 ELDAS
+290 ELDES
-295 DSLNVIYL
+295 DSLNVVYL

-308 SGKAYNALGKYK
+308 SGKAYSALGKYS
-320 DAYNAMMQ
+320 DAYNAMIQ
-328 VYDIRNRM
+328 AYDIRNKM

-349 DVTDAVSREYEL
+349 DVTNAVSREYEL
-361 EKAAYH
+361 EKAAYR
-367 VKMQHRIIVGLVC
+367 VQMQHRIIIGLVVI
-380 FMVFL
+380 MVFL
-385 LLLFAGL
+385 LLLFGGL
-392 WRALSVIK
+392 WRALNVIK

-416 RNALLARHAFPQLE
+416 RNKLMPKYSFPQLE
-430 MTAESGE
+430 MTAEPGE

-444 DTVAGADT
+444 DTAADT
-452 ETDTEAEISDASV
+452 DSDTDIEISDASV
-465 PENESLFLRFDQQV
+465 SENENLFLRFDQQV

-494 YAHLMGVDR
+494 YAQLMGVDR
-503 NRFAAVLKL
+503 NRFASVLKL
-512 FTSGGNL
+512 FTAGGNL
-519 SMYLNELRLEYSVSL
+519 SCYLNDLRLEYSIGL

-544 KVAEESALPS
+544 KVAAESALPS
-554 SSTFYRLFK
+554 LSTFYRLFK

-569 PNSFRKTFLKKK
+569 PSSFRKTMLK

>member
-1 MKRFAIFIL
+1 MKRFAIL
-10 CNLLT
+10 VLYNLLA
-15 FFTYA
+15 FSIYA
-20 GVMPYPGLRE
+20 GVIPFQGLRE

-77 ATHALNNPEIQ
+77 ATHALNNLEIQ

-99 LLAESSVASFQ
+99 LLAESSVVSFQ
-110 LVEAADMITKGKEY
+110 LAEAADMITKGKEY
-124 AEKANDQLLKAN
+124 AEKANDQLLRAN
-136 MLHMEGDLYRNM
+136 MLQMEGGLYRNM
-148 GVLNKSYECLHEAID
+148 GVLNKSYECLQEAVS
-163 LLSGI
+163 LLSDI

-194 QNAWEVGLQREKLL
+194 QKAWEVGLQRERLL
-208 RSLESRTDVDA
+208 RSLESRTDVDV

-228 FYSKMAYLSCK
+228 FYSKMAYLSYQV
-239 MKKPQMGKVYADK
+239 KKPQMAKKYADM

-259 TTSLGQLEINDFLL
+259 TTSMGQLEINDFLL
-273 ESGDFHSVLV
+273 ESGDYHSVLV
-283 HSNAYFA
+283 HSKAYFS

-308 SGKAYNALGKYK
+308 SGKAYSALGKYS

-328 VYDIRNRM
+328 AYDIRNKM
-336 RVNIERNQIFDLT
+336 RVNMERNQIFDLT

-361 EKAAYH
+361 EKAAYR
-367 VKMQHRIIVGLVC
+367 VQMQHRIIIGLVGI
-380 FMVFL
+380 MAFL
-385 LLLFAGL
+385 LLLFGGL

-430 MTAESGE
+430 MAEEPGE
-437 KKLPEEV
+437 EEQPDEV
-444 DTVAGADT
+444 DAAIGTDADT
-452 ETDTEAEISDASV
+452 DTSGATV
-465 PENESLFLRFDQQV
+465 PENESLFLKFDQQV

-486 DYQLTRDD
+486 NYKLTRDD

-503 NRFAAVLKL
+503 NRFATILKL

-519 SMYLNELRLEYSVSL
+519 SVYLNELRLEYSVSL

-544 KVAEESALPS
+544 KVAAESALPS
-554 SSTFYRLFK
+554 LSTFYRLFK

>member
-20 GVMPYPGLRE
+20 GVIPYPGLRE

-77 ATHALNNPEIQ
+77 ATHALNNPEIL

-110 LVEAADMITKGKEY
+110 LAEAAEMITKGKEY
-124 AEKANDQLLKAN
+124 AEKANDQLLRAN
-136 MLHMEGDLYRNM
+136 MLQMEGDLYRNM

-189 SDRKP
+189 SDRRP
-194 QNAWEVGLQREKLL
+194 QNAWKVGLQREKLL

-228 FYSKMAYLSCK
+228 FYSKMAYLSCQ

-259 TTSLGQLEINDFLL
+259 TTSMGQLEINDFLL
-273 ESGDFHSVLV
+273 ESGDFHSVLA

-290 ELDAS
+290 ELDES
-295 DSLNVIYL
+295 DSLNVVYL

-308 SGKAYNALGKYK
+308 SGRAYSALGRYS
-320 DAYNAMMQ
+320 DAYNAMTQ
-328 VYDIRNRM
+328 AYDIRNKM

-361 EKAAYH
+361 EKAAYRMQ
-367 VKMQHRIIVGLVC
+367 MQHRIIIGLVVI
-380 FMVFL
+380 MVFL
-385 LLLFAGL
+385 LLLFGGL
-392 WRALSVIK
+392 WRALNVIK

-416 RNALLARHAFPQLE
+416 RHGLLTRYSFPHLE
-430 MTAESGE
+430 IGKDTDEE
-437 KKLPEEV
+437 ELPEEQ
-444 DTVAGADT
+444 GADV
-452 ETDTEAEISDASV
+452 SDEVV
-465 PENESLFLRFDQQV
+465 PENENLFLRFDQQV
-479 KEQKLYL
+479 KGQKLYL

-494 YAHLMGVDR
+494 YAQLMGVDR
-503 NRFAAVLKL
+503 NRFASILKQ
-512 FTSGGNL
+512 FTLGGNL
-519 SMYLNELRLEYSVSL
+519 SVYLNELRLEYSVTL
-534 FRNHPDWPIS
+534 FRHHPDWSIS
-544 KVAEESALPS
+544 KVASESALPS
-554 SSTFYRLFK
+554 LSTSYRLFK

-569 PNSFRKTFLKKK
+569 PNSFRKTFLEKK

>member
-1 MKRFAIFIL
+1 MKRFAIL
-10 CNLLT
+10 VLYNLLA
-15 FFTYA
+15 FSIYA
-20 GVMPYPGLRE
+20 GVIPFQGLRE

-48 RGALPQYGI
+48 KGTIPQYGI

-99 LLAESSVASFQ
+99 LLAESSVVSFQ
-110 LVEAADMITKGKEY
+110 LAEAADMITKGKEY
-124 AEKANDQLLKAN
+124 AEKANDQLLRAN
-136 MLHMEGDLYRNM
+136 MLQMEGGPYM
-148 GVLNKSYECLHEAID
+148 GVLNKSYECLQEAVS
-163 LLSGI
+163 LLSDI

-194 QNAWEVGLQREKLL
+194 QKAWEVGLQRERLL
-208 RSLESRTDVDA
+208 RSLESRTDVDV

-228 FYSKMAYLSCK
+228 FYSKMAYLSYQV
-239 MKKPQMGKVYADK
+239 KKPQMAKKYADM

-259 TTSLGQLEINDFLL
+259 TTSMGQLEINDFLL
-273 ESGDFHSVLV
+273 ESGDYHSVLA
-283 HSNAYFA
+283 HSNAYFS

-308 SGKAYNALGKYK
+308 SSKAYNALGKYR

-328 VYDIRNRM
+328 VYDIRNKM
-336 RVNIERNQIFDLT
+336 RVNMERNQIFDLT

-400 RKNRKMAE
+400 RKNSKMAE

-416 RNALLARHAFPQLE
+416 RNKLMPKYSFPQLE
-430 MTAESGE
+430 MTADAGE
-437 KKLPEEV
+437 KKLPQEV
-444 DTVAGADT
+444 DTAAEGD
-452 ETDTEAEISDASV
+452 TDTDTSGATV
-465 PENESLFLRFDQQV
+465 PENESLFLKFDQQV

-486 DYQLTRDD
+486 NYKLTRDD

-503 NRFAAVLKL
+503 NRFASILKL
-512 FTSGGNL
+512 FTAGGNL
-519 SMYLNELRLEYSVSL
+519 SCYLNDLRLEYSVSL

-544 KVAEESALPS
+544 RVATESALPS
-554 SSTFYRLFK
+554 LSTFYRLFK

-569 PNSFRKTFLKKK
+569 PNSYRKTFLKKK

>member
-20 GVMPYPGLRE
+20 GVIPYPGLRE

-77 ATHALNNPEIQ
+77 ATHALNNPELR

-110 LVEAADMITKGKEY
+110 LAEAAEMITKGKEY
-124 AEKANDQLLKAN
+124 AEKANDQLLRAN
-136 MLHMEGDLYRNM
+136 MLQMEGDLYRNM

-163 LLSGI
+163 LLSGLPG
-168 SNAEAKFLL
+168 SEAQFLL

-194 QNAWEVGLQREKLL
+194 QKAWNVGLQREKLL
-208 RSLESRTDVDA
+208 CSLESRTDVDA

-259 TTSLGQLEINDFLL
+259 TTSMGQLEINDFLL
-273 ESGDFHSVLV
+273 ESGDFHSVLA

-290 ELDAS
+290 ELDES
-295 DSLNVIYL
+295 DSLNVVYL

-308 SGKAYNALGKYK
+308 SGRAYSALGRYS
-320 DAYNAMMQ
+320 DAYNAMIQ
-328 VYDIRNRM
+328 AYDIRNKM

-349 DVTDAVSREYEL
+349 DVTNAVSREYEL
-361 EKAAYH
+361 EKAAYR
-367 VKMQHRIIVGLVC
+367 VQMQHRIIIGLVVI
-380 FMVFL
+380 MVFL
-385 LLLFAGL
+385 LLLFGGL
-392 WRALSVIK
+392 WRALNVIK

-416 RNALLARHAFPQLE
+416 RNKLMPKYSFPQLE
-430 MTAESGE
+430 MTAEPGE

-444 DTVAGADT
+444 DTAADT
-452 ETDTEAEISDASV
+452 DSDTGIEISGASV
-465 PENESLFLRFDQQV
+465 PENENLFLRFDQQV

-494 YAHLMGVDR
+494 YAQLMGVDR
-503 NRFAAVLKL
+503 NRCASVLKL
-512 FTSGGNL
+512 FTAGGNL
-519 SMYLNELRLEYSVSL
+519 SCYLNDLRLEYSIGL

-544 KVAEESALPS
+544 KVAAESALPS
-554 SSTFYRLFK
+554 LSTFYRLFK

-569 PNSFRKTFLKKK
+569 PSSFRKTMLK

>member
-1 MKRFAIFIL
+1 MKRFVIFIL
-10 CNLLT
+10 CSLLT

-20 GVMPYPGLRE
+20 GVIPYPGLRE
-30 RIARDP
+30 KIAHNP
-36 EGSLLLLDSLEE
+36 ESSLLLLDSLEE
-48 RGALPQYGI
+48 KGAIPQYGI

-71 YMCMHY
+71 YMCMYY

-110 LVEAADMITKGKEY
+110 LAEAADMITKGKEY
-124 AEKANDQLLKAN
+124 AEKANDQLLRAN
-136 MLHMEGDLYRNM
+136 MLQMEGGLYRNM
-148 GVLNKSYECLHEAID
+148 GVLNKSYECLQEAVS
-163 LLSGI
+163 LLSDI

-194 QNAWEVGLQREKLL
+194 QKAWEVGLQREKLL
-208 RSLESRTDVDA
+208 RSLESRTDVDV

-228 FYSKMAYLSCK
+228 FYSKMAYLSYQV
-239 MKKPQMGKVYADK
+239 KKPQMAKKYADM

-259 TTSLGQLEINDFLL
+259 TTSMGQLEINDFLL
-273 ESGDFHSVLV
+273 ESGDYHSVLV
-283 HSNAYFA
+283 HSKAYFS

-308 SGKAYNALGKYK
+308 SGKAYSALGKYS

-328 VYDIRNRM
+328 AYDIRNKM
-336 RVNIERNQIFDLT
+336 RVNMERNQIFDLT

-361 EKAAYH
+361 EKAAYR
-367 VKMQHRIIVGLVC
+367 VQMQHRIIIGLVGI
-380 FMVFL
+380 MAFL
-385 LLLFAGL
+385 LLLFGGL
-392 WRALSVIK
+392 WRALTVIK

-416 RNALLARHAFPQLE
+416 RNKLMPKYSFPQLE
-430 MTAESGE
+430 MTADAGE
-437 KKLPEEV
+437 RKLPQE
-444 DTVAGADT
+444 ADT
-452 ETDTEAEISDASV
+452 AAGTDTDTDTEPETSDTSV
-465 PENESLFLRFDQQV
+465 SENEGLFLKFDQQV

-486 DYQLTRDD
+486 NYKLTRDD

-503 NRFAAVLKL
+503 NRFASILKL
-512 FTSGGNL
+512 FTAGGNL
-519 SMYLNELRLEYSVSL
+519 SCYLNDLRLEYSIGL

-544 KVAEESALPS
+544 KVATESALPS
-554 SSTFYRLFK
+554 LSTFYRLFK

-569 PNSFRKTFLKKK
+569 PNSFRKTVLR

>member
-20 GVMPYPGLRE
+20 GVIPYPGLRE

-110 LVEAADMITKGKEY
+110 LAEAAEMITKGKEY
-124 AEKANDQLLKAN
+124 AEKANDQLLRAN
-136 MLHMEGDLYRNM
+136 MLQMEGDLYRNM

-189 SDRKP
+189 SDRRP
-194 QNAWEVGLQREKLL
+194 QNAWKVGLQREKLL

-228 FYSKMAYLSCK
+228 FYSKMAYLSCQ
-239 MKKPQMGKVYADK
+239 MKNLQMGKTYADK

-273 ESGDFHSVLV
+273 ESGDYYSVLA
-283 HSNAYFA
+283 HSSAYFA
-290 ELDAS
+290 GLDAS

-385 LLLFAGL
+385 LLLFGGL
-392 WRALSVIK
+392 WRALTVIK

-430 MTAESGE
+430 MTADAGE

-503 NRFAAVLKL
+503 NRFASILKL
-512 FTSGGNL
+512 FTAGGNL
-519 SMYLNELRLEYSVSL
+519 SCYLNDLRLEYSIGL

-544 KVAEESALPS
+544 KVAAESALPS
-554 SSTFYRLFK
+554 LSTFYRLFK

-569 PNSFRKTFLKKK
+569 PNSFRKTVLK

>member
-1 MKRFAIFIL
+1 MKRFAILIL
-10 CNLLT
+10 YNLLA
-15 FFTYA
+15 FSIYA
-20 GVMPYPGLRE
+20 GVIPFQGLRE

-48 RGALPQYGI
+48 KGTIPQYGI

-110 LVEAADMITKGKEY
+110 LAEAADMITKGKEY
-124 AEKANDQLLKAN
+124 AEKANDQLLRAN
-136 MLHMEGDLYRNM
+136 MLQMEGDLYRNM
-148 GVLNKSYECLHEAID
+148 GVLNKSYECLQEAIS

-168 SNAEAKFLL
+168 SNSEAQFLL

-194 QNAWEVGLQREKLL
+194 QKAWEVGLQREKLL

-259 TTSLGQLEINDFLL
+259 TTSMGQLEINDFLL

-283 HSNAYFA
+283 HSKAYFA

-308 SGKAYNALGKYK
+308 SGKAYSALGKYS
-320 DAYNAMMQ
+320 DAYNAMIQ
-328 VYDIRNRM
+328 AYDIRNKM
-336 RVNIERNQIFDLT
+336 RVNIERNQILDLT

-361 EKAAYH
+361 EKAAYR
-367 VKMQHRIIVGLVC
+367 MQIQHRIILVLIGVRC
-380 FMVFL
+380 FCCCFL
-385 LLLFAGL
+385 
-392 WRALSVIK
+392 
-400 RKNRKMAE
+400 
-408 LILELDDQ
+408 
-416 RNALLARHAFPQLE
+416 
-430 MTAESGE
+430 
-437 KKLPEEV
+437 
-444 DTVAGADT
+444 AD
-452 ETDTEAEISDASV
+452 
-465 PENESLFLRFDQQV
+465 F
-479 KEQKLYL
+479 
-486 DYQLTRDD
+486 
-494 YAHLMGVDR
+494 
-503 NRFAAVLKL
+503 
-512 FTSGGNL
+512 GG
-519 SMYLNELRLEYSVSL
+519 R
-534 FRNHPDWPIS
+534 
-544 KVAEESALPS
+544 
-554 SSTFYRLFK
+554 
-563 DKYGIS
+563 
-569 PNSFRKTFLKKK
+569 

>member
-1 MKRFAIFIL
+1 MKRFVIFIL

-20 GVMPYPGLRE
+20 GVIPYPGLRE
-30 RIARDP
+30 KIAHDP
-36 EGSLLLLDSLEE
+36 ESSLLLLDSLEE
-48 RGALPQYGI
+48 KGAIPQYGI

-110 LVEAADMITKGKEY
+110 LAEAANMITKGKEY
-124 AEKANDQLLKAN
+124 AEKANDQLLRAN
-136 MLHMEGDLYRNM
+136 MLQMEGDLYRNM
-148 GVLNKSYECLHEAID
+148 GVLNKSYECLQEAIS

-194 QNAWEVGLQREKLL
+194 QKAWEVGLQREKLL
-208 RSLESRTDVDA
+208 RSLESRTDVDV

-228 FYSKMAYLSCK
+228 FYSKMAYLSYQVK
-239 MKKPQMGKVYADK
+239 NPQMAKKYADM

-259 TTSLGQLEINDFLL
+259 TTSMGQLEINDFLL
-273 ESGDFHSVLV
+273 ESGDYHSVLV
-283 HSNAYFA
+283 HSKAYFA

-308 SGKAYNALGKYK
+308 SGKAYSALGKYS

-328 VYDIRNRM
+328 AYDIRNKM
-336 RVNIERNQIFDLT
+336 RVNIERNQILDLT

-367 VKMQHRIIVGLVC
+367 MKMQRRIIIGLVC
-380 FMVFL
+380 FMMFL
-385 LLLFAGL
+385 LLLFVGL
-392 WRALSVIK
+392 WRALIVIR
-400 RKNRKMAE
+400 RKNLKMAE

-416 RNALLARHAFPQLE
+416 RNRVLAKHSFLD
-430 MTAESGE
+430 
-437 KKLPEEV
+437 PEVEV
-444 DTVAGADT
+444 DTDDKGLS
-452 ETDTEAEISDASV
+452 EKQGTDVSSEVV
-465 PENESLFLRFDQQV
+465 PEDEQLFLKFDQQV

-494 YAHLMGVDR
+494 YARLMGVDR
-503 NRFAAVLKL
+503 NRFACILKL
-512 FTSGGNL
+512 FTDGENL
-519 SMYLNELRLEYSVSL
+519 SGYLNDLRLEFSVGL

-569 PNSFRKTFLKKK
+569 PNSFRKTMLK

>member
-1 MKRFAIFIL
+1 
-10 CNLLT
+10 
-15 FFTYA
+15 
-20 GVMPYPGLRE
+20 
-30 RIARDP
+30 
-36 EGSLLLLDSLEE
+36 
-48 RGALPQYGI
+48 
-57 DYLRALSYRTQSRY
+57 
-71 YMCMHY
+71 
-77 ATHALNNPEIQ
+77 
-88 RDSVLTSYTYM
+88 
-99 LLAESSVASFQ
+99 
-110 LVEAADMITKGKEY
+110 
-124 AEKANDQLLKAN
+124 
-136 MLHMEGDLYRNM
+136 M
-148 GVLNKSYECLHEAID
+148 GVLNKSYECLQEAVS
-163 LLSGI
+163 LLSDI

-194 QNAWEVGLQREKLL
+194 QKAWEVGLQRERLL
-208 RSLESRTDVDA
+208 RSLESRTDVDV

-228 FYSKMAYLSCK
+228 FYSKMAYLSYQV
-239 MKKPQMGKVYADK
+239 KKPQMAKKYADM

-259 TTSLGQLEINDFLL
+259 TTSMGQLEINDFLL
-273 ESGDFHSVLV
+273 ESGDYHSVLG
-283 HSNAYFA
+283 HSKAYFS

-308 SGKAYNALGKYK
+308 SGKAYSALGKYS

-328 VYDIRNRM
+328 AYDIRNKM
-336 RVNIERNQIFDLT
+336 RVNMERNQIFDLT

-361 EKAAYH
+361 EKAAYR
-367 VKMQHRIIVGLVC
+367 VQMQHRIIIGLVGI
-380 FMVFL
+380 MAFL
-385 LLLFAGL
+385 LLLFGGL

-430 MTAESGE
+430 MAEEPGE
-437 KKLPEEV
+437 EEQPDEV
-444 DTVAGADT
+444 DAAIGTDADT
-452 ETDTEAEISDASV
+452 DTSGATV
-465 PENESLFLRFDQQV
+465 PENESLFLKFDQQV

-486 DYQLTRDD
+486 NYKLTRDD

-503 NRFAAVLKL
+503 NRFASILKL
-512 FTSGGNL
+512 FTAGGNL
-519 SMYLNELRLEYSVSL
+519 SCYLNDLRLEYSVSL

-544 KVAEESALPS
+544 RVATESALPS
-554 SSTFYRLFK
+554 LSTFYRLFK

>member
-1 MKRFAIFIL
+1 MKRFVIFIL

-20 GVMPYPGLRE
+20 GVIPYPGLRE
-30 RIARDP
+30 KIAHDP
-36 EGSLLLLDSLEE
+36 ESSLLLLDSLEE
-48 RGALPQYGI
+48 KGAIPQYGI

-77 ATHALNNPEIQ
+77 ATHALNNLEIQ

-110 LVEAADMITKGKEY
+110 LAEAADMITKGKEY
-124 AEKANDQLLKAN
+124 AEKANDQLLRAN
-136 MLHMEGDLYRNM
+136 MLQMEGGLYRNM
-148 GVLNKSYECLHEAID
+148 GVLNKSYECLQEAVS
-163 LLSGI
+163 LLSDI

-194 QNAWEVGLQREKLL
+194 QKAWEVGLQRERLL
-208 RSLESRTDVDA
+208 RSLESRTDVDV

-228 FYSKMAYLSCK
+228 FYSKMAYLSYQVK
-239 MKKPQMGKVYADK
+239 NPQMAKKYADM

-259 TTSLGQLEINDFLL
+259 TTSMGQLEINDFLQ
-273 ESGDFHSVLV
+273 ESGDYHSVLV
-283 HSNAYFA
+283 HSKAYFA

-308 SGKAYNALGKYK
+308 SGKAYSALGKYS

-328 VYDIRNRM
+328 AYDIRNKM
-336 RVNIERNQIFDLT
+336 RVNIERNQILDLT

-367 VKMQHRIIVGLVC
+367 MKMQRRIIIGLVC
-380 FMVFL
+380 FMMFL
-385 LLLFAGL
+385 LLLFVGL
-392 WRALSVIK
+392 WRALIVIR
-400 RKNRKMAE
+400 RKNLKMAE

-416 RNALLARHAFPQLE
+416 RNRVLAKHSFLD
-430 MTAESGE
+430 
-437 KKLPEEV
+437 PEVEV
-444 DTVAGADT
+444 DTDDKGLS
-452 ETDTEAEISDASV
+452 EKQGTDVSSEVV
-465 PENESLFLRFDQQV
+465 PEDEQLFLKFDQQV

-494 YAHLMGVDR
+494 YARLMGVDR
-503 NRFAAVLKL
+503 NRFACILKL
-512 FTSGGNL
+512 FTDGENL
-519 SMYLNELRLEYSVSL
+519 SGYLNDLRLEFSVGL

-544 KVAEESALPS
+544 RIAAESALPS
-554 SSTFYRLFK
+554 LSTFYRLFK

-569 PNSFRKTFLKKK
+569 PNSFRKTMLK